1 MRRRQVLRLLSVLA
15 AYPATSLAQAK
26 HIPKIGIVG
35 SLNQRAINEFK
46 DGLRELG
53 LVDGDTVVVLGDPAS
68 AASPEAVSRTVS
80 QFISQGI
87 DVIFASGAV
96 AGKAAQNAT
105 STIPIVCLT
114 GDLVKAGL
122 VQSLATPGG
131 NVTGISIL
139 TAEASA
145 KRLELLMQVVPALNR
160 VAVFYNLDDPTAP
173 LSVKPTEDAAA
184 KLQVKL
190 EILGVHGES
199 DFRDAVA
206 AAVKANAQAIALT
219 SNPLFDIAG
228 QQIAELA
235 LQNKLATVSF
245 ADSFP
250 GVGGLLSYGPNIF
263 AEYHHAAHFAARIIH
278 GARPADLPV
287 EQPTGYSLGI
297 NLKTARALNIK
308 VPEMLG
314 ASANVVID

>member
-1 MRRRQVLRLLSVLA
+1 MRRRQVLTLLSVLA
-15 AYPATSLAQAK
+15 AYPAAALAQSK
-26 HIPKIGIVG
+26 SIPKIGIVG
-35 SLNQRAINEFK
+35 SLNQRAIDEFK
-46 DGLRELG
+46 DGLRDLG
-53 LVDGDTVVVLGDPAS
+53 LVDGDTVVVVGDPAS

-80 QFISQGI
+80 HFISQGI
-87 DVIFASGAV
+87 SVIFASGAV

-122 VQSLATPGG
+122 VQSLASPGG

-145 KRLELLMQVVPALNR
+145 KRLELLMQVVPALDR
-160 VAVFYNLDDPTAP
+160 AAVFYNLDDPTAS
-173 LSVKPTEDAAA
+173 LSVKPTEAAAA
-184 KLQVKL
+184 KMQVKL
-190 EILGVHGES
+190 EVIGVHGES
-199 DFRDAVA
+199 DFPSAVA
-206 AAVKANAQAIALT
+206 AAVKANVQAIALT

-235 LQNKLATVSF
+235 LQNRLATVSF

-263 AEYHHAAHFAARIIH
+263 AEYHHAAHFAARIIR
-278 GARPADLPV
+278 GAKPADLPV
-287 EQPTGYSLGI
+287 EQPTRYRLGI
-297 NLKTARALNIK
+297 NLKTARALNIN
-308 VPEMLG
+308 VPDMLL
-314 ASANVVID
+314 ASADTVIE

>member
-1 MRRRQVLRLLSVLA
+1 MRRRQVLSLLSVLA
-15 AYPATSLAQAK
+15 VFPTNAIAQSK
-26 HIPKIGIVG
+26 GIPKIGIVG
-35 SLNQRAINEFK
+35 SLGQSTIDEFK

-80 QFISQGI
+80 HFISQGI

-96 AGKAAQNAT
+96 AGKAAKNAT

-122 VQSLATPGG
+122 VQSLASPGG

-145 KRLELLMQVVPALNR
+145 KRLELLMQLVPALDR

-184 KLQVKL
+184 KLHVKL
-190 EILGVHGES
+190 EVIGVHGES
-199 DFRDAVA
+199 DFQGAVA
-206 AAVKANAQAIALT
+206 AAISANVQAIALT

-245 ADSFP
+245 ANSFP
-250 GVGGLLSYGPNIF
+250 GVGGLLSYGPDIF
-263 AEYHHAAHFAARIIH
+263 AEYHHAARFAARIIR
-278 GARPADLPV
+278 GARPQDLPV
-287 EQPTGYSLGI
+287 EQPTRYSLRI
-297 NLKTARALNIK
+297 NLKTAKALDIK
-308 VPEMLG
+308 VPDLVL
-314 ASANVVID
+314 ASADEVIE